1 MDPIMQFM
9 ISLRSVP
16 GWLLPYTTSPKGSL
30 QWVLVTMKV
39 KESRANYLSFLAKLN
54 SILPASQRKPLE
66 YVFFLSHID
75 VAKPIHPFDQSFRG
89 PSSLGKEMQHHVG
102 DLIPPNYL
110 FSDIKSSKSEVTAL
124 NIRLPNFQA
133 FSSPDLKCLK
143 DDKSWLTDSH
153 VTFCLLFVPFLFCR
167 MKLNRLLWLG
177 TVI

>member
-1 MDPIMQFM
+1 
-9 ISLRSVP
+9 
-16 GWLLPYTTSPKGSL
+16 
-30 QWVLVTMKV
+30 
-39 KESRANYLSFLAKLN
+39 
-54 SILPASQRKPLE
+54 
-66 YVFFLSHID
+66 
-75 VAKPIHPFDQSFRG
+75 
-89 PSSLGKEMQHHVG
+89 MQHHVD
-102 DLIPPNYL
+102 DLIPTNYL